1 VYVYIELNPRHNKKE
16 QSMLK
21 FMELDLRAPI
31 LKAIEEG
38 GYEEMTPIQ
47 SQAIPYILGGEDL
60 VGVAQTGTGKTAAF
74 SLPII
79 QKLLK
84 AEGRREPKATRA
96 LVLVPT
102 RELAVQISENIN
114 GYGKYIHLLT
124 TLVYGGVSEK
134 PQIKM
139 MAGGVDI
146 LIATPG
152 RLLDLMNQGHIN
164 LGKTEF
170 LVLDEA
176 DRMLDMGFI
185 RDIKRIVQQLPKIRQ
200 TVMFSAT
207 MPASVES
214 LVNTFLKNPVRIEVA
229 PAATTA
235 EKVTQYVLMVPKSRK
250 RDLLQFILK
259 NNALKRVLI
268 FTRTKHGA
276 NKVSQNLE
284 KIGISSGAIHGNK
297 SQNARQKALNDF
309 REGTIR
315 VLVATDV
322 AARGIDVDGVTHV
335 INFELPNEPESYVHR
350 IGRTARAGASGTSL
364 SFCDPE
370 ERAYLRD
377 IEKII
382 RQQISM
388 MEDHPYHL
396 EGLSAHLNGGNIG
409 KPKSG
414 RRSGSQS
421 RAINAG
427 KPKPQGQQK
436 AYGNKPHT
444 SKQGGAGGHYKR
456 PRPSRG

>member
-1 VYVYIELNPRHNKKE
+1 MR
-16 QSMLK
+16 K
-21 FMELDLRAPI
+21 FAELDLRAPI
-31 LKAIEEG
+31 IKAVEEG
-38 GYEEMTPIQ
+38 GYEKMTPIQ
-47 SQAIPYILGGEDL
+47 SQAIPYILEGEDL

-74 SLPII
+74 SLPVI

-84 AEGRREPKATRA
+84 AEGKREPKANRA
-96 LVLVPT
+96 LILAPT
-102 RELAVQISENIN
+102 RELAVQIAENIN
-114 GYGKYIHLLT
+114 SYGKYLHLRT

-134 PQIKM
+134 PQIKA
-139 MAGGVDI
+139 MASGVDI

-185 RDIKRIVQQLPKIRQ
+185 RDIKRIVQQLPKKRQ

-214 LVNTFLKNPVRIEVA
+214 LVNTFLKNPVRVEVA
-229 PAATTA
+229 PTATTA
-235 EKVTQYVLMVPKSRK
+235 EKVTQHVLLVTKSRK
-250 RDLLQFILK
+250 RDLLQFVLK
-259 NNALKRVLI
+259 NDALKRVLI

-276 NKVSQNLE
+276 NKVSQSLE
-284 KIGISSGAIHGNK
+284 KLGISSGAIHGNK

-309 REGTIR
+309 RQGTIR
-315 VLVATDV
+315 TLVATDV

-350 IGRTARAGASGTSL
+350 IGRTARAGASGASL

-382 RQQISM
+382 RQKIPM

-396 EGLSAHLNGGNIG
+396 EGLSAHLNGGDIE

-414 RRSGSQS
+414 RRSGAQS
-421 RAINAG
+421 RAIKAG
-427 KPKPQGQQK
+427 KPQLQSQHKAQGAKPNFTKPQGT
-436 AYGNKPHT
+436 KP
-444 SKQGGAGGHYKR
+444 GGGGHYNR
-456 PRPSRG
+456 GSQGQRSRPSRG